1 MLASTPAEKSPNQ
14 VAITTGKPTAKDT
27 VSKKPHG
34 RLLSLNSSRERR
46 CAKAPFISGAD
57 SFDDDIIKLYLKTA
71 VAKAS
76 KATKPIKIYPSVR
89 LQKRSQQSS
98 RTWLVHHPLH
108 WPLAPPMHLD
118 AFPFQHR

>member
-14 VAITTGKPTAKDT
+14 VAITTGNPTARET

-46 CAKAPFISGAD
+46 CAKAPFFSGAD
-57 SFDDDIIKLYLKTA
+57 SFDDDIIKLYLKAT
-71 VAKAS
+71 VAKAN
-76 KATKPIKIYPSVR
+76 KATKPIKIYPSMR

-98 RTWLVHHPLH
+98 RTWLIHHALH
-108 WPLAPPMHLD
+108 WPLAPPTRLN
-118 AFPFQHR
+118 AFAFLHP